1 MSAHK
6 GHVNLSLGETQPEI
20 IGFFIIPD
28 PSWLAKPSLKNTV
41 FRHIILGTKSCSGKH
56 VAGFFSGFFPSL
68 HTAPPCFA
76 FPAVSGH
83 KLIWNE
89 IFMQKAFGN
98 IHCSSLNKI
107 TLEIL
112 HCSEGDLKPF
122 SLSVT
127 IAAQM

>member
-1 MSAHK
+1 MENK
-6 GHVNLSLGETQPEI
+6 SLY
-20 IGFFIIPD
+20 
-28 PSWLAKPSLKNTV
+28 
-41 FRHIILGTKSCSGKH
+41 
-56 VAGFFSGFFPSL
+56 L
-68 HTAPPCFA
+68 HTVPPRFA

-83 KLIWNE
+83 KLIRNK

-107 TLEIL
+107 IPEIL

-122 SLSVT
+122 RLLVT